1 MNITVSRVMRQYFRI
16 VAEETDM
23 DLRTE
28 RTKKEIR
35 EAFLKLRVKK
45 PIEKITIREIAELAM
60 INKATFYRHYEDI
73 YQLSDEIENEVL
85 DQCIVSSEAF
95 NMQEINQRFTDNRE
109 LFQTVFSGSRGVVA
123 VNKLHDRYMKIFLA
137 SHPELNNNLEKKVIL
152 SSMIFGN
159 FKTYTYYQ
167 NEDLSAVIKG
177 MQTLTDV
184 LNYIVF

>member
-1 MNITVSRVMRQYFRI
+1 
-16 VAEETDM
+16 M

-28 RTKKEIR
+28 RTKKDIR
-35 EAFLKLRVKK
+35 EAFLKLRAKK

-73 YQLSDEIENEVL
+73 YQLSNEIEDEVL
-85 DQCIVSSEAF
+85 DKCVVSSEVF
-95 NMQEINQRFTDNRE
+95 NMEEINRRFADNKE
-109 LFQTVFSGSRGVVA
+109 LFQTVFSGNRIDVA
-123 VNKLHDRYMKIFLA
+123 VNKLHDRYMNIFLTA
-137 SHPELNNNLEKKVIL
+137 HPELKDNLEKKVIL

-159 FKTYTYYQ
+159 FKAYSYYQ

-177 MQTLTDV
+177 MQTLSDV